1 MTAEYTTLK
10 VSKKLTEK
18 LKELGGTSESYG
30 DIIWRLIENKNE
42 YIDFEAVRQL
52 RRQIEALAARFRD
65 LASLLVKAL
74 IRIPRNNEKDS
85 ISKDYA
91 ND

>member
-18 LKELGGTSESYG
+18 LKELGGKSESYE

-42 YIDFEAVRQL
+42 YIDFESVQQL
-52 RRQIEALAARFRD
+52 RRELEALAARFRD
-65 LASLLVKAL
+65 LASQGVDK
-74 IRIPRNNEKDS
+74 NSMK
-85 ISKDYA
+85 
-91 ND
+91 

>member
-18 LKELGGTSESYG
+18 LKELGGKSESYE

-42 YIDFEAVRQL
+42 YIDFEAVQQL
-52 RRQIEALAARFRD
+52 RREL
-65 LASLLVKAL
+65 
-74 IRIPRNNEKDS
+74 
-85 ISKDYA
+85 
-91 ND
+91 